1 MTRAAVVADA
11 DADARSGVIF
21 GLLAYT
27 MWGLFPVYFVW
38 TASVAPLEVLGH
50 RILWAVPFGAL
61 IISFRGQWREVRTAL
76 FDRSKLAWLALSA
89 LSISVN
95 WLTYI
100 WAIQHQRIFETSL
113 GYYINPLIYVAIGV
127 LVFGERLRHLQGIAV
142 ALATIGVVILTV
154 SGGAFPWVAMV
165 LGISFTMYGVIR
177 KQVVIG
183 AMPGLFIETLMLLPL
198 AAIWMSW
205 FVGQGGASI
214 AAGDAW
220 IATLLIFGGPMTV
233 LPLMFFAIAARR
245 VTLTTLGFMQFL
257 APTLQFSIGVYYG
270 EPLTTAK
277 LVCFACIWAAVV
289 FFSYDAVKTSQ
300 KKGVATK

>member
-1 MTRAAVVADA
+1 MDLQ
-11 DADARSGVIF
+11 F
-21 GLLAYT
+21 LHNL
-27 MWGLFPVYFVW
+27 
-38 TASVAPLEVLGH
+38 
-50 RILWAVPFGAL
+50 
-61 IISFRGQWREVRTAL
+61 
-76 FDRSKLAWLALSA
+76 
-89 LSISVN
+89 
-95 WLTYI
+95 
-100 WAIQHQRIFETSL
+100 SL
-113 GYYINPLIYVAIGV
+113 GFGVSFEWWNLTWCFGGVLIGTLIGV
-127 LVFGERLRHLQGIAV
+127 LPGIGPT
-142 ALATIGVVILTV
+142 ATI
-154 SGGAFPWVAMV
+154 A
-165 LGISFTMYGVIR
+165 
-177 KQVVIG
+177 
-183 AMPGLFIETLMLLPL
+183 MLLPL